1 MELFQ
6 QLKQNAKQISQTA
19 SVQARKAAEIIKLK
33 EQIRR
38 DKREIREITYKIG
51 KTYIRL
57 HPEHWEEEY
66 AAFFEDIRKVK
77 EDLARKEKDL
87 QKVQEGHRCTECGA
101 EISMSADYCPKC
113 GAAVAYDTELKEE
126 EELEREERE
135 LDAEEES
142 L

>member
-19 SVQARKAAEIIKLK
+19 AVQAKKAAEIIKLK
-33 EQIRR
+33 EQIRQS
-38 DKREIREITYKIG
+38 KKEIREITYKIG

-57 HPEHWEEEY
+57 HPENWEDEY
-66 AAFFEDIRKVK
+66 DAFFKNLEI
-77 EDLARKEKDL
+77 ARKELAKKEMDL
-87 QKVQEGHRCTECGA
+87 QKVQEGQKCTECGTGV
-101 EISMSADYCPKC
+101 SATDDYCPKC

>member
-19 SVQARKAAEIIKLK
+19 AVQARKAAEIIKLK

-101 EISMSADYCPKC
+101 EISISADYCPKC